1 MIVDEFKEQTVL
13 MYETVREIFQDRLIR
28 LDQYIAVYQEAGDLA
43 DLSEEELADVLPA
56 AVAQQKEVKAIV
68 EKLNHTETRDWF
80 IEFVNGQLDE
90 KVSQE
95 DAEVLSK
102 ALEVQTRID
111 GIFEQGSNELVSYL
125 TKDLGEKVVIN

>member
-13 MYETVREIFQDRLIR
+13 MYETVREIFQDRLVR

-43 DLSEEELADVLPA
+43 DLSDEELADVLPVA
-56 AVAQQKEVKAIV
+56 IAQQKEVKAIV

-80 IEFVNGQLDE
+80 VEFVNGQLDE
-90 KVSQE
+90 KVSEE

>member
-13 MYETVREIFQDRLIR
+13 MYETVREIFQDRLVR

-43 DLSEEELADVLPA
+43 DLSDEELADVLPVA
-56 AVAQQKEVKAIV
+56 IAQQKEVKAIV

-80 IEFVNGQLDE
+80 VEFVNGQLDE
-90 KVSQE
+90 KVSEE

-111 GIFEQGSNELVSYL
+111 GIFEQGSNEFVSYL